1 MPERVLVKKHPLL
14 PDSLANS
21 VGEATAALSFEE
33 IEAEFGRH
41 AARRQQRP

>member
-1 MPERVLVKKHPLL
+1 VPERVLFKKHLLL
-14 PDSLANS
+14 PDSPANI

-41 AARRQQRP
+41 APRRQQRP

>member
-1 MPERVLVKKHPLL
+1 MLGKKHSFL
-14 PDSLANS
+14 PNSRANS

-41 AARRQQRP
+41 APRRQQRP

>member
-1 MPERVLVKKHPLL
+1 VPERVLVKKHPLL
-14 PDSLANS
+14 PDSRANK

-41 AARRQQRP
+41 AARKQQRP